1 MRPGISR
8 AVVGAILGFGV
19 GALIV
24 TGLRVAFEFTPY
36 WNLGLVLVMGTF
48 TMAYGAIWGIGGFNP
63 RMSAHPDDSKPQ
75 PTYEEMA
82 EEAGW
87 RGVLS
92 STTWQMTVVTLLLIF
107 GLIVLALIPGF
118 GLNVTSAP
126 DASVKGFG
134 TVQLEVF
141 GDTFPVNQA
150 VLLVG
155 FVLFTMLSLAVAG
168 AVIGGIFF
176 ALSRGVE
183 NAHNTPAFEP
193 GQPRENVN
201 PVMRR
206 AGNVAGRL
214 ADAIAPPED
223 KQTTAVVAQKEKQS

>member
-1 MRPGISR
+1 
-8 AVVGAILGFGV
+8 
-19 GALIV
+19 LIV
-24 TGLRVAFEFTPY
+24 TGLRVAFGFTPY
-36 WNLGLVLVMGTF
+36 WNLGLSLVMGTF

-63 RMSAHPDDSKPQ
+63 RMSEHPDDSKPQ

-82 EEAGW
+82 EESGW
-87 RGVLS
+87 RGMLS
-92 STTWQMTVVTLLLIF
+92 STTWQLTAVTLVLIF
-107 GLIVLALIPGF
+107 GLIALALIPGF
-118 GLNVTSAP
+118 GLNITHVA

-134 TVQLEVF
+134 TVEISVF

-150 VLLVG
+150 VLLIG

-168 AVIGGIFF
+168 AVISGIFY

-183 NAHNTPAFEP
+183 NAHNTPEFEP

-201 PVMRR
+201 PLMRG
-206 AGNVAGRL
+206 AGRVAGRL

-223 KQTTAVVAQKEKQS
+223 KQTTAVVAQEEKQS